1 MDVPQEMS
9 QALSDSLA
17 DLLPVDGVNGVDIGL
32 DASGESLRM
41 RILVSDPDHPPGG
54 LPETI
59 GGFPVLLVLG
69 DPVAEQGCASD
80 EAKHDPLVGGIQI
93 GPRTTTGGLA
103 TAGTLGCILR
113 DRASG
118 DPVGVSNAHVICGM
132 PDVLQQPA
140 PHTDPPSGLEELGTV
155 QHCEIPSSPAFFP
168 TPGMGGVSGEF
179 DAATCSVDLAIN
191 KGRMANVGEIADLG
205 TVTGFGSPHLGD
217 RVRKRGYKTRL
228 SHGVVDGTLG
238 SYQVRD
244 EGGTVLWWMLGQT
257 SIAMLPDL
265 GLNPCGVWSRHGD
278 SGSVVVNDANEIV
291 ALHFAGDGGHGYA
304 TDFATVAVALGV
316 GL

>member
-1 MDVPQEMS
+1 MDIPQEMS
-9 QALSDSLA
+9 QALSASLH
-17 DLLPVDGVNGVDIGL
+17 DLLPVEGVNGVDIGL
-32 DASGESLRM
+32 DAAGELTM
-41 RILVSDPDHPPGG
+41 RILVSDPANPPAG

-69 DPVAEQGCASD
+69 DPVAEQGCVTD
-80 EAKHDPLVGGIQI
+80 DAKHDPLVGGIQL
-93 GPRTTTGGLA
+93 GPRTVTDGLV

-118 DPVGVSNAHVICGM
+118 DPVAVTNAHVICGM
-132 PDVLQQPA
+132 PDVIQQPA
-140 PHTDPPSGLEELGTV
+140 PHTDPPSSSEQIGTV
-155 QHCEIPSSPAFFP
+155 QHCEIPSTPAFFP
-168 TPGMGGVSGEF
+168 TPDMAGVSGDF
-179 DAATCSVDLAIN
+179 DAATCSVDLASN
-191 KGRMANVGEIADLG
+191 LGRTANVGEIADIG
-205 TVTGFGSPHLGD
+205 TVTGVSSPHLGD
-217 RVRKRGYKTRL
+217 RVRKRGYRTCL

-238 SYQVRD
+238 SYKVRD
-244 EGGTVLWWMLGQT
+244 ENGKLLWWLLGQT

-265 GLNPCGVWSRHGD
+265 SLNPCGVWSRHGD